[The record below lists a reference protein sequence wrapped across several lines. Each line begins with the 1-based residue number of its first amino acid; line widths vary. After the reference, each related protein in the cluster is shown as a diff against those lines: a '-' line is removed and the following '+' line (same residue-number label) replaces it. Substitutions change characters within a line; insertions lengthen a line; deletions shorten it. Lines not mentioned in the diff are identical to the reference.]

1 MQYMNVK
8 GLDGKVSKIVMGSA
22 GGTPGFSYDQQDLF
36 DEMMDIYF
44 EAGGNMIDTARIY
57 GTAKASEALVANW
70 IHKRKVRDKVFI
82 TDKCCSPYQ
91 NRHEVLDESRSRVHP
106 ELISEDLVWS
116 LDRMDVE
123 YFDCYLLHRDN
134 VNIPVA
140 DIMDRLEYHR
150 EQGKIRTYGVS
161 NWSTERIQEAVAYCE
176 KKNYQGISVN
186 EPSYSLATVKEC
198 RWPNTVYI
206 NDDEARLFAEMGL
219 SVFSFSP
226 MGAGFFAGVF
236 FRKGAV
242 INEGIRKTYFIEE
255 NLEKYKR
262 AELLAHEHG
271 TDVPTIA
278 LSYIVSQNLT
288 VAPIIGPKTP
298 AEVRSCLNCVD
309 LKLTDAEIEYLSL
322 RSDTI

>member
-116 LDRMDVE
+116 LDRM
-123 YFDCYLLHRDN
+123 
-134 VNIPVA
+134 
-140 DIMDRLEYHR
+140 EYHR

-161 NWSTERIQEAVAYCE
+161 NWSTERIQKAVAYCE